1 MLTTIKTKTRH
12 ATKNSV
18 LLFMCLI
25 PFLTSSVIAGWND
38 PVNFDCENLKMAVED
53 ELGIYDPTEGD
64 MQWLT
69 RITHKECIDA
79 GDLLDAK
86 DCDKAITNL
95 SGLGYAHN
103 LESIDFHLNKIT
115 DISPLKNLTEL
126 EDVRLGR
133 NHILDLGPL
142 RNLTKLSYLDLHGNG
157 LSDLSPLSGLTN
169 LHTLKLRWNNI
180 SDVSP
185 LSGLSKLTDLF
196 INGNELSDISPMS
209 GLSSL
214 TELYIYNNNI
224 SDISALSGLNDL
236 RFISALNNQI
246 SDISALAGLSRLSEL
261 YLNRNDFSDISP
273 LAQLTNLTRLDVRY
287 NPLDPQACAIYP
299 QIIANNPGLVYFKYD
314 PCLSQFGLT
323 ISSSSGGSVTTP
335 GEGVFGYEDETTVFV
350 TATAQSNNHFVN
362 WTGTAAA
369 AGKIANPESPSTT
382 ITVHGNYTLR
392 ANFEDDQLG
401 SPSVS
406 TYQAKDVGETSAR
419 LEAYL
424 GDDGEE
430 ACDGWFR
437 YWIEGNQAQTE
448 QSTSKLYALHESEL
462 YAMKVNN
469 LYPGTTYN
477 YQAVAENPYGLVRGN
492 IREFTTLDDMLHV
505 DDDAHSDPGPYTL
518 LVSDP
523 QEDGTTNHPYDSI
536 QEAIEHAQDL
546 DTIVVHEGRYYE
558 TLNLMGKRLEIKG
571 ANSGAFYGAAYPV
584 IDAKSEGTV
593 VTFNHGET
601 PACVLSGL
609 VLTGGLHDTSGA
621 VACIGA
627 SPTIR
632 NCLIVGNHST
642 GPAGAIIYTENS
654 HSLFENMTVYG
665 NASDGSGSAFG
676 FTASDVLITNSIL
689 WNHGLKEISV
699 SSGNGP
705 TVVYSDVQGTWPGLG
720 NLDADPLFV
729 SPRDRTDLDNP
740 AFVFLVEDY
749 HLLSETGRW
758 NANSLTWEVDKL
770 TSPCIDT
777 GDPDSSAL
785 DEAVPNG
792 KRINMGAY
800 GGTAQA
806 SLSPVL
812 ALAHW
817 RFDERSGDI
826 AFDSLGNHDGTVY
839 GAAWTDG
846 ILNGALNF
854 DGEDDYVDCGNS
866 PEFVPEAMTMSLWVH
881 PEVLTGFVVH
891 KSGTGAYDKDY
902 ELSLSTSGIK
912 VAIGGI
918 GEYTNLRSNTQV
930 SANEWSHVAFSYGE
944 GVFSVYI
951 NGVLD
956 ASKAY
961 DFTLTDKGHA
971 LSIGCGN
978 TTKQFMGK
986 IDNVKIYDMVLS
998 EHEVLG
1004 LFKEVQ

>member
-142 RNLTKLSYLDLHGNG
+142 RNLTKLSYLDVHGNG
-157 LSDLSPLSGLTN
+157 LSDLSPLSGLTQ
-169 LHTLKLRWNNI
+169 LETLQLRWNNI
-180 SDVSP
+180 RDLSP
-185 LSGLSKLTDLF
+185 LSGL
-196 INGNELSDISPMS
+196 INLSELHIYGNGLSNISPLS
-209 GLSSL
+209 GLTSL
-214 TELYIYNNNI
+214 TTLYIYDNEI
-224 SDISALSGLNDL
+224 SSISALSGLINL
-236 RFISALNNQI
+236 SHIGAQNNQI
-246 SDISALAGLSRLSEL
+246 SDISPLAGLSNLSVL
-261 YLNRNDFSDISP
+261 HLDGNRISDISP
-273 LAQLTNLTRLDVRY
+273 LTGLTNLTRLHLRY
-287 NPLDPQACAIYP
+287 NPLTPQACDIFP
-299 QIIANNPGLVYFKYD
+299 QIIANNPGIYFKYD
-314 PCLSQFGLT
+314 PCLSQYGLT
-323 ISSSSGGSVTTP
+323 ISSSSGGSVNTP
-335 GEGVFGYEDETTVFV
+335 GEGVFEYDYDTPVSV
-350 TATAQSNNHFVN
+350 TATAHSNHHFVS
-362 WTGTAAA
+362 WTGTAVTAD
-369 AGKIANPESPSTT
+369 KIDNPKSSSTS
-382 ITVHGNYTLR
+382 ITVDGNYTLK
-392 ANFEDDQLG
+392 ANFVNDQSG

-406 TYQAKDVGETSAR
+406 TYQAKNVRETSASF
-419 LEAYL
+419 EAYL
-424 GDDGEE
+424 EDDGEE

-437 YWIEGNQAQTE
+437 YWIKDNQAQTE
-448 QSTSKLYALHESEL
+448 QSTSKHYPLHISQLYAKEVS
-462 YAMKVNN
+462 N
-469 LYPGTTYN
+469 LLPGTTYH
-477 YQAVAENPYGLVRGN
+477 YQAVAENSYGLVKGN
-492 IREFTTLDDMLHV
+492 IREFITLEDVIHV
-505 DDDAHSDPGPYTL
+505 DDDAHSDPAPYNL
-518 LVSDP
+518 LISDP
-523 QEDGTTNHPYDSI
+523 QEDGTTDHPYDSI

-546 DTIVVHEGRYYE
+546 DKIVVHEGRYYE
-558 TLNLMGKRLEIKG
+558 TLNLMGKRLEIRG
-571 ANSGAFYGAAYPV
+571 ANSSNPDISAYPV
-584 IDAKSEGTV
+584 IDAHNEGTV
-593 VTFNHGET
+593 VTFNHGED
-601 PACVLSGL
+601 PACILSGL

-621 VACIGA
+621 MACIGA

-654 HSLFENMTVYG
+654 HSLFENITVCG
-665 NASDGSGSAFG
+665 NASDGSG
-676 FTASDVLITNSIL
+676 FTFRFADSETLITNSIL
-689 WNHGLKEISV
+689 WNHGLNEIAV
-699 SSGNGP
+699 ASGNNP
-705 TVVYSDVQGTWPGLG
+705 LVIYSDVQGTWPGLG
-720 NLDADPLFV
+720 NMDADPLFV
-729 SPRDRTDLDNP
+729 SPRDRSHADDP
-740 AFVFLVEDY
+740 SFVFLAEDY
-749 HLLSETGRW
+749 HLLSETGHW
-758 NANSLTWEVDKL
+758 NANSLTWEADKL

-806 SLSPVL
+806 SLSPMP

-817 RFDERSGDI
+817 RFDETSGNR
-826 AFDSLGNHDGTVY
+826 AFDSLGRCDGTVH
-839 GAAWTDG
+839 GATWTDG
-846 ILNGALNF
+846 ILDGALGF
-854 DGEDDYVDCGNS
+854 EGKDDYVDFGNS
-866 PEFVPEAMTMSLWVH
+866 PDLVPDAMTMSLWVH
-881 PEVLTGFVVH
+881 PDVLEGFVVH

-912 VAIGGI
+912 VAIGGA
-918 GEYTNLRSNTQV
+918 GQYTNLRSNTKV
-930 SANEWSHVAFSYGE
+930 SAGEWSHVAFSYGE
-944 GVFSVYI
+944 GLFSVYI

-956 ASKAY
+956 ASKTY
-961 DFTLTDKGHA
+961 GFTLTDKRHA

-978 TTKQFMGK
+978 TINPFKGK
-986 IDNVKIYDMVLS
+986 IDNVEIYGMVLS
-998 EHEVLG
+998 EAKVLD
-1004 LFKEVQ
+1004 LFKTVQ